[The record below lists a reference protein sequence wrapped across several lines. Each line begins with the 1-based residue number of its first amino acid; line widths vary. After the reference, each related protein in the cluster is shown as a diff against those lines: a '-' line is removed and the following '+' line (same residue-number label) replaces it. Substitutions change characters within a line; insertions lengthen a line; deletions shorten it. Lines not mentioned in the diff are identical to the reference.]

1 MAKIT
6 PKFDFSS
13 SEPAYTPTLIQ
24 HNTTPVPHNALK
36 PAIFNEYERVM
47 LTLANAIGDLA
58 ELTNVLPNGPQDIA
72 SIIRALM
79 DKYADK
85 VTTRSLEV
93 TGSASIGAMRL
104 EWKNNQQYYVGD
116 IIVYEKKLY
125 RCKEQHKAE
134 NMPFTYYISKW
145 ELIGGGGSTSID
157 VTMPAHGF
165 RVGEV
170 LCYYNTYIKAKAN
183 NRDTVGL
190 FVVSKVADEDNF
202 TIMQG
207 GYFKLDDDTNLQGII
222 EGGASYFT
230 PNTLYYL
237 SPTINGGITATEPYI
252 SQPVIFAISET
263 EGYVLCQRPQ
273 NVSIPLSDEFTY
285 NPGQQSYNLS
295 YQPATNSNL
304 LVIVD
309 NYILPSTSYSI
320 NNNTITLTDTYDDT
334 TKIRVVYYAT
344 HAYNPAASLKEYK
357 FTTNNPTGPGNYVLE
372 EAPIAKQYL
381 IVSLNG
387 EILDSDDYELI
398 SNVFTL
404 NIPSQDDVLRIL
416 VILESR
422 VVAPDLL
429 GISDNTIPGEK
440 ILQGSI
446 MPSKLHPDILARL
459 TTTWKDVLKPGVY
472 DAITGEITSTTE
484 ATLSS
489 GSMLISDANNVLHY
503 YELSNSTTVTLQNN
517 TCHIIAYITYDQF
530 KIPTLHIE
538 SKLTTDTLPANSIII
553 CTVVFNNST
562 PTEIVYTY
570 SNYGK
575 QIDFNAPQGN
585 QPFTVTST
593 TKVNNLNSDLLDGYH
608 ASTSASANTIIL
620 RDSSG
625 RAKVAAP
632 SAADDIANKGY
643 VDGHHAFVESGSN
656 TNGQWIKFSDGT
668 MICYRWPTT
677 YGSGPVFVWN
687 FPTRFAEK
695 PIAFNCVQGDPNAT
709 NSGFVFVGHF
719 SDVSP
724 SAATAQNRYIPGS
737 GVGPLPFSGALLAI
751 GRWK

>member
-47 LTLANAIGDLA
+47 LTLANAIGDLV
-58 ELTNVLPNGPQDIA
+58 ELTNVLPNSPQDIA

-183 NRDTVGL
+183 NRDTIGL

-207 GYFKLDDDTNLQGII
+207 GYFKLDNGTNLQGII

-237 SPTINGGITATEPYI
+237 SPTITGGITATEPYI

-304 LVIVD
+304 LVIID

-387 EILDSDDYELI
+387 EILDSGDYELI

-446 MPSKLHPDILARL
+446 MPSKLHPDILALPMCYVRMN
-459 TTTWKDVLKPGVY
+459 
-472 DAITGEITSTTE
+472 A
-484 ATLSS
+484 
-489 GSMLISDANNVLHY
+489 
-503 YELSNSTTVTLQNN
+503 
-517 TCHIIAYITYDQF
+517 DQD
-530 KIPTLHIE
+530 I
-538 SKLTTDTLPANSIII
+538 
-553 CTVVFNNST
+553 
-562 PTEIVYTY
+562 
-570 SNYGK
+570 
-575 QIDFNAPQGN
+575 
-585 QPFTVTST
+585 
-593 TKVNNLNSDLLDGYH
+593 
-608 ASTSASANTIIL
+608 SANVWTKMQFSNKIL
-620 RDSSG
+620 DPYNNFNTNTFNF
-625 RAKVAAP
+625 VAP
-632 SAADDIANKGY
+632 SPGYYFVTACFAISYPTSSSYTRRITIAKNDDLITHSAAN
-643 VDGHHAFVESGSN
+643 DGNVGMTAGATCDVILYLN
-656 TNGQWIKFSDGT
+656 TNEHVSAYVLVNSSTKILAAHCG
-668 MICYRWPTT
+668 
-677 YGSGPVFVWN
+677 
-687 FPTRFAEK
+687 FAVMR
-695 PIAFNCVQGDPNAT
+695 I
-709 NSGFVFVGHF
+709 
-719 SDVSP
+719 
-724 SAATAQNRYIPGS
+724 R
-737 GVGPLPFSGALLAI
+737 
-751 GRWK
+751 